1 VVRIEPVDKGQADA
15 SARAVYEEIE
25 QGGGR
30 VSNFWRMLAHKP
42 PVLRAFRGFYQAVW
56 APDALSPR
64 LKELAY
70 LRASILNGC
79 AY

>member
-1 VVRIEPVDKGQADA
+1 MRIEPVEKEQAPEAVRRIYDA
-15 SARAVYEEIE
+15 LEKQR
-25 QGGGR
+25 GR
-30 VSNFWRMLAHKP
+30 PPGNLHKMLAHKP
-42 PVLRAFRGFYQAVW
+42 DVLRTFLPFYGAIW
-56 APDALSPR
+56 TSGALPDR

>member
-1 VVRIEPVDKGQADA
+1 MPIRPVEKEHLPEQ
-15 SARAVYEEIE
+15 ARAAYEEIE
-25 QGGGR
+25 RRTGR
-30 VSNFWRMLAHKP
+30 VSTFYRMLAHKP
-42 PVLRAFRGFYQAVW
+42 EILRTFDAFYRAVW
-56 APDALSPR
+56 APGALPPK

>member
-1 VVRIEPVDKGQADA
+1 MQIRPVEKDQAA
-15 SARAVYEEIE
+15 AAARAVYEEIE
-25 QGGGR
+25 QRGGR
-30 VSNFWRMLAHKP
+30 VGNFWRMLAHKP
-42 PVLRAFRGFYQAVW
+42 EVLRTFRSYYQAVW
-56 APDALSPR
+56 APGALEPR

>member
-1 VVRIEPVDKGQADA
+1 MRIQPVEKEQAA
-15 SARAVYEEIE
+15 EAARTVYEEIE
-25 QGGGR
+25 GRGGR
-30 VSNFWRMLAHKP
+30 VGNFWRMLAHKP
-42 PVLRAFRGFYQAVW
+42 EVLRTFRSYYQAVW
-56 APDALSPR
+56 TPGALAPR

>member
-1 VVRIEPVDKGQADA
+1 MPIEPVGKDQADPA
-15 SARAVYEEIE
+15 ARAVYEEIE
-25 QGGGR
+25 QASGR

-42 PVLRAFRGFYQAVW
+42 PVLRTFRGFYQAVW
-56 APDALSPR
+56 APGALEPR
-64 LKELAY
+64 LRELAY

>member
-1 VVRIEPVDKGQADA
+1 MRIEPVEKEQAPETVRRIYDA
-15 SARAVYEEIE
+15 LEKQR
-25 QGGGR
+25 GR
-30 VSNFWRMLAHKP
+30 PPGNLHKMLAHKP
-42 PVLRAFRGFYQAVW
+42 DVLRTFLPFYGAIW
-56 APDALSPR
+56 APGALPDR

>member
-1 VVRIEPVDKGQADA
+1 MRIQPVEKGQAA
-15 SARAVYEEIE
+15 EAARAVYDEIE

-42 PVLRAFRGFYQAVW
+42 PVLRAFRSLYQAVW
-56 APDALSPR
+56 APGALEPR

-70 LRASILNGC
+70 LRTSILNGC